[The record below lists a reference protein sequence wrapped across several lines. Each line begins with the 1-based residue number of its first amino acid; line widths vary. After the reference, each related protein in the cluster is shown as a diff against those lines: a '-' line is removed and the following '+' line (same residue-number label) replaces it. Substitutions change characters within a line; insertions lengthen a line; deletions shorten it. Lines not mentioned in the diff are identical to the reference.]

1 MQSVNLEEVLNQA
14 IEYALQQGAESA
26 DAVVINSESLNVAC
40 RKAQVETVTQSNSS
54 GLGLRVFMGKK
65 QAVVSSND
73 ITSKALKELAEKAV
87 NMVKYIPEDPYC
99 GINETV
105 FASPAFAEKD
115 FFDSGKVTVDELIER
130 AMHCEQSALKVKG
143 VTNIESAS
151 ASWGKGSFGIA
162 NSKGFI
168 GTYNSSSHGT
178 SISVIA
184 GEGTNR
190 QTNDDFSSTV
200 FRKDLEAPEA
210 IGQRAGEM
218 VVKKLSPKKISS
230 QKVPVIFDPRIASQ
244 LLGYLVSAING
255 SNVSQEGK
263 SFLANSLGKNVF
275 AKGITI
281 IDDPLLPKGFGSK
294 PFDCE
299 GTVPQKRLIV
309 ENGILNSWLLDLR
322 SARKLKMA
330 STGHGERGLS
340 GVPCPTPTNFY
351 IQAGQ
356 ESPKDLIKSVKKGL
370 YVRELMGSGFNLATG
385 DISEGASGFWI
396 ENGEL
401 TYPVHEITIAG
412 NLKDLFLN
420 MSAANDLAFK
430 YSLNAPTL
438 LIEGLT
444 IAGV

>member
-1 MQSVNLEEVLNQA
+1 MNPVNLEEVLNQA

-26 DAVVINSESLNVAC
+26 DAIVINSESLNVEC
-40 RKAQVETVTQSNSS
+40 RKAQVETVMQSHSS
-54 GLGLRVFMGKK
+54 GLGLRVFTGKK

-99 GINETV
+99 GINEAV
-105 FASPAFAEKD
+105 FTPPAFSEKE
-115 FFDSGKVTVDELIER
+115 FFDSGTITVEELIER
-130 AMHCEQSALKVKG
+130 ATRCEQSALKVKG

-151 ASWGKGSFGIA
+151 ASWGRSSFGIA
-162 NSKGFI
+162 NSKGFV
-168 GTYNSSSHGT
+168 GAYNSSSHAT
-178 SISVIA
+178 SVSVIV
-184 GEGTNR
+184 GEGTHR

-200 FRKDLEAPEA
+200 FKKDLEAPEI

-218 VVKKLSPKKISS
+218 AVKKLSPKKVSS

-263 SFLANSLGKNVF
+263 SFLASSLGKNIF
-275 AKGITI
+275 AKDITI
-281 IDDPLLPKGFGSK
+281 IDDPLMPKGFGSK

-299 GTVPQKRLIV
+299 GTIPQKRMVV
-309 ENGILNSWLLDLR
+309 ENGVLKTWLLDLR
-322 SARKLKMA
+322 SARKFKMA

-356 ESPKDLIKSVKKGL
+356 VSPKDLIGSVKKGL
-370 YVRELMGSGFNLATG
+370 YLRELMGSGFNLATG

-401 TYPVHEITIAG
+401 TYPVHEITVAG

-430 YSLNAPTL
+430 YSFNAPTL